1 MSGTMITRNTVFSV
15 GSENEPSSDDDEETD
30 LDYLNSDLVNN
41 LENCSF

>member
-15 GSENEPSSDDDEETD
+15 GSKYEPSSDDDEETD
-30 LDYLNSDLVNN
+30 LDYLNCDLVNN